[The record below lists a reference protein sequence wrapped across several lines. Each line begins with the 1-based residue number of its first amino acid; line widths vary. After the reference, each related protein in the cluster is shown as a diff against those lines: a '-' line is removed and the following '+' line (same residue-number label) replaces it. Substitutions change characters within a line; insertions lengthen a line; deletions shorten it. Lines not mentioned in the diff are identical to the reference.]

1 MEKKPKVII
10 IGTGAS
16 GSAAAWNLSKSLFN
30 IICFEQGPDLK
41 EKSYSSDR
49 LDWEI
54 LKKNYL
60 IPTPILEK

>member
-16 GSAAAWNLSKSLFN
+16 GSAAAWNLSKSSFN

-41 EKSYSSDR
+41 EKSYSFDR

-54 LKKNYL
+54 LKKK
-60 IPTPILEK
+60 II